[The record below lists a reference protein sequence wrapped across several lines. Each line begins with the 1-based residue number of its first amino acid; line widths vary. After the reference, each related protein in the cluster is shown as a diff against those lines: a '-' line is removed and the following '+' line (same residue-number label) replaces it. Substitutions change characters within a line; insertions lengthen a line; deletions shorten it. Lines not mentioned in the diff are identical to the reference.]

1 MCKYSLYNLS
11 IQIPLNQDHNEYST
25 IHLSFSH
32 NIQLFTVLVIILP
45 LYSYTII
52 ATLSSYFHVL
62 YYYCFLHNLYF
73 QGLDEEIL
81 TKICLD
87 IAKGMEY
94 LAVRRFV
101 HRDLAARNCM

>member
-32 NIQLFTVLVIILP
+32 NIQLFTVSVRILP

-52 ATLSSYFHVL
+52 AT
-62 YYYCFLHNLYF
+62 
-73 QGLDEEIL
+73 
-81 TKICLD
+81 
-87 IAKGMEY
+87 
-94 LAVRRFV
+94 
-101 HRDLAARNCM
+101 